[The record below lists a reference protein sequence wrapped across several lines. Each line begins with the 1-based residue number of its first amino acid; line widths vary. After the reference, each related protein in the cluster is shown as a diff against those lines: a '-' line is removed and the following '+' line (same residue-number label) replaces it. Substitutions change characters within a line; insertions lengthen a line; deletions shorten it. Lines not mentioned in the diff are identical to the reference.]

1 MGIGIC
7 EYDERNPKNI
17 INFREEFMNLFS
29 NRYNVIHGLA
39 YILLTIVYNV
49 LNGETFKHLGTPYR
63 IIVDCVFSVLSML
76 DYFILDNEEFLFYY
90 IILQIIGHV
99 SLIIGIIIYNEI
111 IIINMCG
118 LNVNTVKK
126 IKDRASTKID
136 YRKMLI
142 PLFEK
147 SNDKVDIL

>member
-1 MGIGIC
+1 MFS
-7 EYDERNPKNI
+7 I
-17 INFREEFMNLFS
+17 IT
-29 NRYNVIHGLA
+29 VIISFA
-39 YILLTIVYNV
+39 SEKQEIIVYYIL
-49 LNGETFKHLGTPYR
+49 
-63 IIVDCVFSVLSML
+63 
-76 DYFILDNEEFLFYY
+76 
-90 IILQIIGHV
+90 LQIIGHV

-111 IIINMCG
+111 IIINLYG